1 MARAHNR
8 GMSIEHVNPESLHT
22 NPAFSQ
28 GTIASAGR
36 TLYVGGQNGI
46 DADDNLLEGADAQVA
61 QAMRNLLAV
70 LDAAGATQKD
80 VAKLTI
86 YLDPSISGQSGFGAA
101 MPIWGQNP
109 TAVTV
114 IHVAS
119 FARPGVLVEIEAIA
133 SLPD

>member
-1 MARAHNR
+1 
-8 GMSIEHVNPESLHT
+8 MSIQHVNPESLHA

-28 GTIASAGR
+28 GTIAPAGR
-36 TLYVGGQNGI
+36 TLYVGGQNGV
-46 DADDNLLEGADAQVA
+46 DPDGALLDGAEAQVA

-70 LDAAGATQKD
+70 LEAAGATQKD

-86 YLDPSISGQSGFGAA
+86 YLDSSISGQSGFGAA
-101 MPIWGQNP
+101 MPIWGQHP

-114 IHVAS
+114 IQVAS

-133 SLPD
+133 ALPD